1 MGPVAGWYDLF
12 AGATRS
18 GAAIADARTEC
29 CHRHYLPKLSWRNI
43 LTTSLQHNA
52 GSLLRGGPVRDRSRI
67 ASHLVTKLY
76 LSGDPEADQLL
87 SEDPLALLVG
97 MVLDQ
102 QIPLERAFSAPRDLR
117 RRLGNE
123 DGPLDPEVIASMAP
137 DKLAEVFAERPALH
151 RFPSSNAQRVQQLC
165 QIVTDQYGGVAA
177 RVWEQAKTGKE
188 LFQRVQALPGFGQQK
203 AKIFVA
209 LLGKQMGVRPPGWRE
224 ACRPFGDAGTTYS
237 VADITSSESLA
248 KVRAYKAD
256 MKRAAK
262 AAAGQA

>member
-1 MGPVAGWYDLF
+1 M
-12 AGATRS
+12 T
-18 GAAIADARTEC
+18 
-29 CHRHYLPKLSWRNI
+29 N
-43 LTTSLQHNA
+43 
-52 GSLLRGGPVRDRSRI
+52 
-67 ASHLVTKLY
+67 LY
-76 LSGDPEADQLL
+76 LSGDPEADQFL

-123 DGPLDPEVIASMAP
+123 DGPLDAEVIASMAP
-137 DKLAEVFAERPALH
+137 DELAKVFAERPALH

-165 QIVTDQYGGVAA
+165 QIVADQYGGVAA
-177 RVWEQAKTGKE
+177 RVWEEAKTGKE
-188 LFQRVQALPGFGQQK
+188 LLQRIEALPGFGQQK

-262 AAAGQA
+262 AAAEQA